1 MNTNEFST
9 LIIPTSLTPPIKLS
23 EIIYNCPVCDNE
35 IEIDMLVDNESS
47 IKCNLCEHIIKFEIK
62 QV

>member
-1 MNTNEFST
+1 MIEYSI
-9 LIIPTSLTPPIKLS
+9 LPVPTSLISPINLTD
-23 EIIYNCPVCDNE
+23 ILYNCPICDNE

>member
-1 MNTNEFST
+1 MKEYYT
-9 LIIPTSLTPPIKLS
+9 LFIPTSLNPPILLND
-23 EIIYNCPVCDNE
+23 IIYNCPVCDNE

-47 IKCNLCEHIIKFEIK
+47 IKCNLCDHIIKFEIK